1 MLPAGEHPRVSTFL
15 SPVRG
20 NAGLAKQPKN
30 SLLFAPWS
38 LCVGGAIPRLFNEI
52 VGFVEKLAVFSITS
66 WLRQKLPFVFYNI
79 VGPIGNFAKK
89 WLSQL
94 AASHPHP
101 IPASSSNLR
110 PVKGSV
116 LVIPS
121 ILMWQHGIPYTPSF

>member
-1 MLPAGEHPRVSTFL
+1 
-15 SPVRG
+15 
-20 NAGLAKQPKN
+20 
-30 SLLFAPWS
+30 
-38 LCVGGAIPRLFNEI
+38 
-52 VGFVEKLAVFSITS
+52 
-66 WLRQKLPFVFYNI
+66 

-101 IPASSSNLR
+101 IPASPSNLR